1 MRPWVQPAKCPVWL
15 PPRAERWLPQSLQI
29 DSRHTVNWGVG
40 ERHAGH
46 WNPPE
51 LRPGLLRRGQSARV
65 GTPLSTKSR
74 TIPPS
79 REMERVT
86 TATTEMQ
93 LLAGWQTGDFRV
105 SKSPLKCHPSLS
117 SENTPTAKGGSEVPL
132 LRSLGK
138 ITLSLEERNSGIPAP
153 L

>member
-1 MRPWVQPAKCPVWL
+1 M
-15 PPRAERWLPQSLQI
+15 
-29 DSRHTVNWGVG
+29 
-40 ERHAGH
+40 
-46 WNPPE
+46 
-51 LRPGLLRRGQSARV
+51 
-65 GTPLSTKSR
+65 GTPLSTKGR

-86 TATTEMQ
+86 MATTEMQ
-93 LLAGWQTGDFRV
+93 LLAGWQTGDFRI

-117 SENTPTAKGGSEVPL
+117 SENTPTAKVGSEVPF

-138 ITLSLEERNSGIPAP
+138 ITLSLEERSSGIPAP